1 MNRQGAVAG
10 MIAGLGITLL
20 YVFQHKGIMFI
31 PGTSFLGGMK
41 ENWFL
46 GITPNAFGAV
56 GAIVNFVVAFAV
68 SSYTDAPPEEA
79 VELVER
85 IRTPGD

>member
-1 MNRQGAVAG
+1 MDCNGGEIEHG
-10 MIAGLGITLL
+10 ME
-20 YVFQHKGIMFI
+20 
-31 PGTSFLGGMK
+31 

-46 GITPNAFGAV
+46 GISPNAFGAV
-56 GAIVNFVVAFAV
+56 GALVNFAVAYAV
-68 SSYTDAPPEEA
+68 SHETDAPPEEA

>member
-1 MNRQGAVAG
+1 ME
-10 MIAGLGITLL
+10 
-20 YVFQHKGIMFI
+20 
-31 PGTSFLGGMK
+31 

-56 GAIVNFVVAFAV
+56 GAVVNFAVALVV
-68 SSYTDAPPEEA
+68 SSNTENPPEE
-79 VELVER
+79 VIELVER

>member
-1 MNRQGAVAG
+1 
-10 MIAGLGITLL
+10 
-20 YVFQHKGIMFI
+20 
-31 PGTSFLGGMK
+31 MK

-68 SSYTDAPPEEA
+68 SSNTDAPPEEA

>member
-1 MNRQGAVAG
+1 

-31 PGTSFLGGMK
+31 ESTKFLFGME

-46 GITPNAFGAV
+46 GISPNAFGAV
-56 GAIVNFVVAFAV
+56 GALVNFIVAFTV
-68 SSYTDAPPEEA
+68 SSKTEEPPEEA
-79 VELVER
+79 MELVER